1 MGIDLDA
8 AEDNPREGMSRHC
21 RPKWE
26 RRPAADTE
34 TGDVRGPSSYDLRR
48 FTGKLN
54 QPNCEVRSGRCMER
68 SNYDSQHVRRFPLF
82 EVVRLRQDSQS

>member
-21 RPKWE
+21 CPKWK
-26 RRPAADTE
+26 RWPAADAE
-34 TGDVRGPSSYDLRR
+34 TGDVRRPRSYDPSR

-54 QPNCEVRSGRCMER
+54 QPNCEVRSG
-68 SNYDSQHVRRFPLF
+68 
-82 EVVRLRQDSQS
+82 